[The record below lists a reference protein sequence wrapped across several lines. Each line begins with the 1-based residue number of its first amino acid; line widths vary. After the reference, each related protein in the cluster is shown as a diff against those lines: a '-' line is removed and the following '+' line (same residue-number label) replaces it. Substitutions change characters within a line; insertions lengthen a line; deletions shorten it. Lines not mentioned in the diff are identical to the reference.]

1 MRYVRRKTILAK
13 VQKEER
19 EEKAEGKE
27 REEANVEATSTD
39 LERLQAELEEK
50 TALADEYL
58 SRLKYLQADFENYK
72 KMVARER
79 EMYEQCATEEL
90 IKRLLPIIDTLEA
103 GFASAKQCVDL
114 MSFVKGIELTYNDLM
129 DMLGKEGLKPIKAVG
144 EKFDP
149 YKHEVTMTVLDE
161 DAPEDTVLEEFEKG
175 YTLGAKVIRT
185 SKVGISK
192 KAAPRRHTTQDS
204 SDK

>member
-1 MRYVRRKTILAK
+1 LRN
-13 VQKEER
+13 VQKKVPEAQKNEE
-19 EEKAEGKE
+19 EELAE
-27 REEANVEATSTD
+27 AQVVVTSTE
-39 LERLQAELEEK
+39 LERLKKELEEK

-72 KMVARER
+72 KMGARER
-79 EMYEQCATEEL
+79 KMYEQCATEEL

-103 GFASAKQCVDL
+103 GFASAKQCEDL

-129 DMLGKEGLKPIKAVG
+129 AVLGKEGLKTINTVG

-149 YKHEVTMTVLDE
+149 YKHEVTMTVID
-161 DAPEDTVLEEFEKG
+161 DDHPEDTILEELERG
-175 YTLGAKVIRT
+175 YMLGAKVIRT
-185 SKVGISK
+185 SKVAVSK
-192 KAAPRRHTTQDS
+192 KAESQRPTTKNS

>member
-1 MRYVRRKTILAK
+1 LTK
-13 VQKEER
+13 VQKKGIEQKN
-19 EEKAEGKE
+19 EEKELAEAHME
-27 REEANVEATSTD
+27 VTSTE
-39 LERLQAELEEK
+39 LERLKQELEEK
-50 TALADEYL
+50 TVLADEYL

-79 EMYEQCATEEL
+79 QRYEQCATEEL

-103 GFASAKQCVDL
+103 AIALAKQESNNQI
-114 MSFVKGIELTYNDLM
+114 SFVKGIELLYQDLM
-129 DMLGKEGLKPIKAVG
+129 AALSKEGLKPIEAVG

-149 YKHEVTMTVLDE
+149 YKHEVTMMVINDDL
-161 DAPEDTVLEEFEKG
+161 PEDTILEELERG
-175 YTLGAKVIRT
+175 YMLGAKVIRT

-192 KAAPRRHTTQDS
+192 KAAPQESTTQDS

>member
-1 MRYVRRKTILAK
+1 MTE
-13 VQKEER
+13 VQKKVPEEQ
-19 EEKAEGKE
+19 KNEGKE
-27 REEANVEATSTD
+27 LAEAQVEVTSTE
-39 LERLQAELEEK
+39 LECLKKELEEK

-90 IKRLLPIIDTLEA
+90 IKRLLPIIDALEA
-103 GFASAKQCVDL
+103 GFASAKQCEDL
-114 MSFVKGIELTYNDLM
+114 ISFVKGIELTYNDLM
-129 DMLGKEGLKPIKAVG
+129 AVLDKEGLKPINTVG

-149 YKHEVTMTVLDE
+149 YKHEVTMTVINDDL
-161 DAPEDTVLEEFEKG
+161 PEDMILEELERG
-175 YTLGAKVIRT
+175 YMLGAKVIRT

-192 KAAPRRHTTQDS
+192 KAAPRRHTTQNS

>member
-1 MRYVRRKTILAK
+1 LRN
-13 VQKEER
+13 VQKKVPEAQKN
-19 EEKAEGKE
+19 EEKELAE
-27 REEANVEATSTD
+27 APVVATSTE
-39 LERLQAELEEK
+39 LERLKKELEEK

-72 KMVARER
+72 KMAARER
-79 EMYEQCATEEL
+79 QLYEMCATEEL

-103 GFASAKQCVDL
+103 GFASAKQCEDL

-149 YKHEVTMTVLDE
+149 YKHEVTMTVID
-161 DAPEDTVLEEFEKG
+161 DDHPEDTILEELERG

-192 KAAPRRHTTQDS
+192 KATPRRHATQNS
-204 SDK
+204 TDK

>member
-1 MRYVRRKTILAK
+1 MTK
-13 VQKEER
+13 VQKKGIEQKN
-19 EEKAEGKE
+19 EEKELAE
-27 REEANVEATSTD
+27 AHVEVTSTE
-39 LERLQAELEEK
+39 LERLKKELEEK

-79 EMYEQCATEEL
+79 QMYEQCATEEL

-103 GFASAKQCVDL
+103 AIALAKQESNNQI
-114 MSFVKGIELTYNDLM
+114 SFVKGIELLYQDLM
-129 DMLGKEGLKPIKAVG
+129 AALSKEGLKPIEAVG

-149 YKHEVTMTVLDE
+149 YKHEVTMTVINDDL
-161 DAPEDTVLEEFEKG
+161 PEDTILEELERG
-175 YTLGAKVIRT
+175 YMLGAKVIRT

-192 KAAPRRHTTQDS
+192 KAAPQESTTQDS

>member
-1 MRYVRRKTILAK
+1 MRN
-13 VQKEER
+13 VQKKVPEAQKN
-19 EEKAEGKE
+19 EEKD

-39 LERLQAELEEK
+39 LERLQAKLEEK

-103 GFASAKQCVDL
+103 GFASAKQCEDL

-129 DMLGKEGLKPIKAVG
+129 DMLGKEGLKPINAVG

-149 YKHEVTMTVLDE
+149 YKHEVTMSVIND
-161 DAPEDTVLEEFEKG
+161 DHPEDTILEELERG

-192 KAAPRRHTTQDS
+192 KAAPRRHTTQNS